1 MKTIFKIFN
10 ILDHSKKKF
19 FLFLIFL
26 MLIATLFEMIGIGL
40 ILPIMDFMI
49 GGELGKNFTNKI
61 FNFLNINNPEYEV
74 FFLLLFLFIIYSIK
88 ISFLTFLS
96 FFQSKFSFSF
106 QENLSKKLFFKYL
119 NLPYLEFIEH
129 NSSELLRNLNS
140 EVIIFSNSL
149 RSLLLILSEFLVIN
163 GLLLILVF
171 LQPYATILSISIIVL
186 FALIIYRIISK
197 TTNYWGIKRHEHEK
211 KRIQSIQEGF
221 GAFKEIRV
229 ANLQKSFLNYFDT
242 HNKKTSEVSYKHHAF
257 QGLPSIWLEYVG
269 IVLIISLLI
278 FLSLNNYDA
287 KKIVPL
293 LALVAATSFRLI
305 PSFSRIITSYNQ
317 IKFSKAA
324 IDNIYNEL
332 FFYRSN
338 NTISKKINIK
348 FNKEIKFEN
357 IFFKY
362 SKSKNYVFKNFN
374 LHISKGQII
383 GIMGKT
389 GSGKS
394 TFIDLLTGLIPPE
407 KGQVLVDSINI
418 NHNNLSWQSN
428 INYVPQNIFLTDD
441 TIKNN
446 ILLGASKKSISI
458 SKIKKIIKICCL
470 DEWIDSLPK
479 GINTNVGERGVS
491 LSGGQKQR
499 IGIARALIKSDRP
512 LLIFDETTS
521 AIDISTEMK
530 IFKNIKKSFPK
541 VTQIIISHRTNLDLY
556 TSKIIYLKLIK

>member
-10 ILDHSKKKF
+10 ILDYSKKKI

-61 FNFLNINNPEYEV
+61 FNFLNINNPEYEL

-171 LQPYATILSISIIVL
+171 LQPFATILSISIIVF

-229 ANLQKSFLNYFDT
+229 ANLQRSFLNYFDT
-242 HNKKTSEVSYKHHAF
+242 HNKKTSEVAYKHHAF
-257 QGLPSIWLEYVG
+257 QGLPSVWLEYIG

-324 IDNIYNEL
+324 IDNIFTEL

-348 FNKEIKFEN
+348 FNKEIKFKN

-512 LLIFDETTS
+512 LLIFDESTS

-541 VTQIIISHRTNLDLY
+541 VTQIIISHRTNLNLY